1 MAHFYWLTPAG
12 RPSAFRTSEGK
23 AAEHLG
29 LTALI
34 PLPIISNFAREQFTG
49 VQSTEI
55 NGDLNA

>member
-1 MAHFYWLTPAG
+1 MWERSLT
-12 RPSAFRTSEGK
+12 FRSLAILT
-23 AAEHLG
+23 EHLG

-49 VQSTEI
+49 VLSTEI